1 MSSTHQIGRVDRTEV
16 GEDDWVVFP
25 TRGDSLRAYSIVLQ
39 RRLRRWL
46 PWLRSPIRGIPA
58 DQATAI
64 VAERHG
70 LELTAELSRGERP
83 SGSGT
88 SIRVSR
94 RSRLFA
100 AVVFPKRKWF
110 ESGRISEALDWDE
123 PPFFKNFMRA
133 DLKAGKLIFTTYAVS
148 GLAREQDQPVAVDR
162 VEINLG
168 SDR

>member
-1 MSSTHQIGRVDRTEV
+1 
-16 GEDDWVVFP
+16 
-25 TRGDSLRAYSIVLQ
+25 
-39 RRLRRWL
+39 
-46 PWLRSPIRGIPA
+46 
-58 DQATAI
+58 
-64 VAERHG
+64 
-70 LELTAELSRGERP
+70 
-83 SGSGT
+83 
-88 SIRVSR
+88 
-94 RSRLFA
+94 
-100 AVVFPKRKWF
+100 WF